1 MEIDESTLMDS
12 DIPEDPDET
21 IAILL
26 AIKDYDLRLD
36 YMLKANDQYLN
47 ENIEEVVDKW
57 V

>member
-47 ENIEEVVDKW
+47 ENIEGDC
-57 V
+57 